1 MITKGLVIPNEYQS
15 KLDLMHTQIAI
26 KEIKDHFENELSA
39 ALNLIHVSAPLIV
52 VEGKGINDNLSGV
65 ERSVSFDALDIKN
78 TQIEIVQSLAKWKR
92 MALARYGFVVGEGLY
107 TNMNAIRRDEQLDN
121 LHSIY
126 VDQWDWEKVISKE
139 QRNLN
144 TLKTRSAK
152 NL

>member
-1 MITKGLVIPNEYQS
+1 MISKGLVIPNEYKM

-26 KEIKDHFENELSA
+26 KEIKDYFENELST

-52 VEGKGINDNLSGV
+52 LEGRGINDNLSGV
-65 ERSVSFDALDIKN
+65 ERIVTFDALDIRN

-92 MALARYGFVVGEGLY
+92 MGYGFVVGEGLY
-107 TNMNAIRRDEQLDN
+107 TNINAIRRDEQLDN

-144 TLKTRSAK
+144 TLKNRSPK
-152 NL
+152 KFIKR

>member
-1 MITKGLVIPNEYQS
+1 MISKGLVIPNEYKT

-26 KEIKDHFENELSA
+26 KEIKDYFENELSA

-52 VEGKGINDNLSGV
+52 VEGRGINDNLSGV
-65 ERSVSFDALDIKN
+65 ERIVTFDALDIRN